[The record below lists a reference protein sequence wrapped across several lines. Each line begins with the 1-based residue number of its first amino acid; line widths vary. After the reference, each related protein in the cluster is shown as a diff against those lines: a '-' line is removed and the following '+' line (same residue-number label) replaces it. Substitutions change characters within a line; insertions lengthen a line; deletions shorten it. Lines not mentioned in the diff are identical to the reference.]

1 MAKLLII
8 LVLVAVVIVGVGYID
23 KLITDWE
30 GFGDAAQEAWS
41 KAEVDE
47 QTAILEMNDYQR
59 KMEEAK
65 GLLSIA
71 GEKGQ
76 QYNLKDS
83 RVDTILK
90 KHRVTIRNSA
100 NKFIFPRNK

>member
-65 GLLSIA
+65 GLLSI
-71 GEKGQ
+71 E
-76 QYNLKDS
+76 
-83 RVDTILK
+83 